1 MKYRLPDDVMEY
13 RQLVHDFAVSE
24 IRPSVEKRDLE
35 GTWDPALWQKM
46 AGIGLLGLSVQ
57 EEYGGSGASCLMTS
71 VAHEAFA
78 EGSLDGGLTLALG
91 AHAIIGT
98 MPIAL
103 LGTKEQ
109 KEKYLPKL
117 ASGEWTAGLGLTEP
131 SSGSDAAG
139 SMQTRAVRKGDRYI
153 INGSKMFITNGPI
166 GDVFVCMAV
175 TDKKKGA
182 FGVSVFIVEKTFK
195 GFSVGKKLNKMGMKT
210 STTSELIFEDMEVPV
225 ENMISEENSGFLRV
239 GRATLEWERTVLV
252 AAGLGSM
259 KNLIAGGTLYAKQRE
274 QFGEPIIRFQAIQDK
289 IARSRYKLDASRL
302 LIYQSA
308 MKKDRGLPA
317 PIESSIGKLYTTE
330 SNVEVAYDMG
340 QIFGGYCF
348 IHEYPVERAY
358 RDTRLSTLGAGTSE
372 VMRSIIAANMKEL
385 WIDSDLEGEEKELF
399 HNFRNFCQK
408 EIAPYTAEMDKK
420 GEIPRSH
427 FEKLAKI
434 GYTGIGHEES
444 VGGSNASY
452 FLATHFNEALAEACG
467 STFFSVGAS
476 IGLFGLPIREYGTEA
491 QKTKYL
497 PDIVAGKTVGALAV
511 TEPGAGSDVANIQ
524 TKAVFKNGKYYLSGT
539 KTFITNAPV
548 CDYVL
553 VLAVVETPHP
563 PHPTSPPSP
572 HRGEGGEVPKAV
584 GGVRTGQTVFIVDA
598 HAKGV
603 SRGKPMDKLGLKGS
617 PTGELF
623 FDAVEVGEEHIL
635 GRAGRGFAIIM
646 AAFNR
651 ERLALAAYSVG
662 VMAAAIQHCRKYA
675 KERKAFGKAI
685 IKHQAVAF
693 MLSDMIT
700 KYEAARQVL
709 HETAWILDQAST
721 SNSEASAGHFVHNGE
736 KIELT
741 ARTAAVKLMAST
753 YAREVANLAVQVFGG
768 AGYIEDYPVARL
780 YRDIKLAEIG
790 GGTSE
795 IMKSIIARSESKRV

>member
-1 MKYRLPDDVMEY
+1 MKYRLPDEVIEY
-13 RQLVHDFAVSE
+13 RDMIRDFAERE
-24 IRPSVEKRDLE
+24 IRPSAEKRDLE
-35 GTWDPALWQKM
+35 GTWDFALWKKM
-46 AGIGLLGLSVQ
+46 ADVGLLGLSVQ
-57 EEYGGSGASCLMTS
+57 PEYGGSGASCLMTA

-182 FGVSVFIVEKTFK
+182 FGVSVFIVEKNFK

-259 KNLIAGGTLYAKQRE
+259 NSLIKAGTRYAKDRE

-302 LIYQSA
+302 LIYSSA
-308 MKKDRGLPA
+308 MKKDAGLPA

-330 SNVEVAYDMG
+330 SNVEVAYDIG

-385 WIDSDLEGEEKELF
+385 LIDADLAGEEKELF
-399 HNFRNFCQK
+399 HSFRNFCQK
-408 EIAPYTAEMDKK
+408 EIAPLTAELDKK
-420 GEIPRSH
+420 GEVPRSH
-427 FEKLAKI
+427 FEKLYQV
-434 GYTGIGHEES
+434 GYTSAMHEAAY
-444 VGGSNASY
+444 GGTDSSY
-452 FLATHFNEALAEACG
+452 FFATHLQEALAEACG

-476 IGLFGLPIREYGTEA
+476 VGLFGLPLREHGTDA
-491 QKTKYL
+491 QKAKYL
-497 PDIVAGKTVGALAV
+497 PDIIKGKKVGALGV

-524 TKAVFKNGKYYLSGT
+524 TKAVFKNGKYYISGA
-539 KTFITNAPV
+539 KTYITNAPI
-548 CDYVL
+548 CDYVH
-553 VLAVVETPHP
+553 VLAVAERDGKKV
-563 PHPTSPPSP
+563 
-572 HRGEGGEVPKAV
+572 
-584 GGVRTGQTVFIVDA
+584 GQTVFIVDA
-598 HAKGV
+598 NAKGV

-623 FDAVEVGEEHIL
+623 FDEVEVGEESIL

-646 AAFNR
+646 SAFNR
-651 ERLALAAYSVG
+651 ERLALGAYSVG

-675 KERKAFGKAI
+675 KERKSFGKPI

-693 MLSDMIT
+693 MISDMIT
-700 KYEAARQVL
+700 KYEAARQML
-709 HETAWILDQAST
+709 HETAWMLD
-721 SNSEASAGHFVHNGE
+721 EAGDESHYMHNGE
-736 KIELT
+736 RVELA
-741 ARTAAVKLMAST
+741 ARTASLKLMAST
-753 YAREVANLAVQVFGG
+753 YAREVTNLAVQVFGG

-795 IMKSIIARSESKRV
+795 IMKSIVARSESKKV

>member
-1 MKYRLPDDVMEY
+1 MKYKLPDEVMEY
-13 RQLVHDFAVSE
+13 REMVYDFAVRD
-24 IRPSVEKRDLE
+24 IRPSAEARDLA
-35 GTWDPALWQKM
+35 GTWDPALWKKM
-46 AGIGLLGLSVQ
+46 ADIGLLGLSVQ
-57 EEYGGSGASCLMTS
+57 EEYGGSGASCLMTA

-78 EGSLDGGLTLALG
+78 EGSQDGGLTLALG

-109 KEKYLPKL
+109 KDKYLPKL

-139 SMQTRAVRKGDRYI
+139 SMQTRAVKKGDRYI

-182 FGVSVFIVEKTFK
+182 FGVSVFIVEKNFK

-259 KNLIAGGTLYAKQRE
+259 NSLIKGGTLYAKQRV

-308 MKKDRGLPA
+308 IKKDKGLPA

-340 QIFGGYCF
+340 QVFGGYCF

-372 VMRSIIAANMKEL
+372 VMRSIIAANMKDL
-385 WIDSDLEGEEKELF
+385 WLDADLEGDDKELF

-408 EIAPYTAEMDKK
+408 ELAPLTAELDKK
-420 GEIPRSH
+420 GEVPRSH
-427 FEKLAKI
+427 FEKLYKV

-444 VGGSNASY
+444 VGGSNSSY

-476 IGLFGLPIREYGTEA
+476 VGLFGLPIREYGTDA

-497 PDIVAGKTVGALAV
+497 PGIVQGKKIGALGV

-524 TKAVFKNGKYYLSGT
+524 TKAVFKNGKYYISGT
-539 KTFITNAPV
+539 KTYITNAPV
-548 CDYVL
+548 CDSVL
-553 VLAVVETPHP
+553 VLAVAEK
-563 PHPTSPPSP
+563 
-572 HRGEGGEVPKAV
+572 EGKKV
-584 GGVRTGQTVFIVDA
+584 GQTVFIVDA

-623 FDAVEVGEEHIL
+623 FDEVEVSEADIL

-646 AAFNR
+646 SAFNR

-675 KERKAFGKAI
+675 KERKSFGKAI

-693 MLSDMIT
+693 MISDMIT

-709 HETAWILDQAST
+709 HETAWILD
-721 SNSEASAGHFVHNGE
+721 EAGHESHYVHNGE
-736 KIELT
+736 RIELT
-741 ARTAAVKLMAST
+741 ARTASLKLMAST

-768 AGYIEDYPVARL
+768 AGYIEDFPVARL

-795 IMKSIIARSESKRV
+795 IMKSIVARSESKKV

>member
-1 MKYRLPDDVMEY
+1 MTAKNTEASANRNNMKYRLPDEVIEY
-13 RQLVHDFAVSE
+13 RDMIRDFAERE
-24 IRPSVEKRDLE
+24 IRPSAEKRDLE
-35 GTWDPALWQKM
+35 GTWDFALWKKM
-46 AGIGLLGLSVQ
+46 ADVGLLGLSVQ
-57 EEYGGSGASCLMTS
+57 PEYGGSGASCLMTA

-182 FGVSVFIVEKTFK
+182 FGVSVFIVEKNFK

-259 KNLIAGGTLYAKQRE
+259 NSLIKAGTRYAKDRE

-302 LIYQSA
+302 LIYSSA
-308 MKKDRGLPA
+308 MKKDAGLPA

-330 SNVEVAYDMG
+330 SNVEVAYDIG
-340 QIFGGYCF
+340 QVFGGYCF

-385 WIDSDLEGEEKELF
+385 LIDADLEGEEKELF
-399 HNFRNFCQK
+399 HSFRNFCQK
-408 EIAPYTAEMDKK
+408 EITPLTAELDKK
-420 GEIPRSH
+420 GEVPRSH
-427 FEKLAKI
+427 FEKLYQV
-434 GYTGIGHEES
+434 GYTSAMHEAAY
-444 VGGSNASY
+444 GGTDSSY
-452 FLATHFNEALAEACG
+452 FFATHLQEALAEACG

-476 IGLFGLPIREYGTEA
+476 VGLFGLPLREHGTDA
-491 QKTKYL
+491 QKAKYL
-497 PDIVAGKTVGALAV
+497 PDIIKGKKVGALGV

-524 TKAVFKNGKYYLSGT
+524 TKAVFKNGKYYISGA
-539 KTFITNAPV
+539 KTYITNAPI
-548 CDYVL
+548 CDYVH
-553 VLAVVETPHP
+553 VLAVAE
-563 PHPTSPPSP
+563 
-572 HRGEGGEVPKAV
+572 RDGKKI
-584 GGVRTGQTVFIVDA
+584 GQTVFIVDA
-598 HAKGV
+598 NAKGV

-623 FDAVEVGEEHIL
+623 FDEVEVSEESIL

-646 AAFNR
+646 SAFNR
-651 ERLALAAYSVG
+651 ERLALGAYSVG

-675 KERKAFGKAI
+675 KERKSFGKPI

-693 MLSDMIT
+693 MISDMIT
-700 KYEAARQVL
+700 KYEAARQML
-709 HETAWILDQAST
+709 HETAWMLDQAGDES
-721 SNSEASAGHFVHNGE
+721 HYMHNGE
-736 KIELT
+736 RVELA
-741 ARTAAVKLMAST
+741 ARTAALKLMAST
-753 YAREVANLAVQVFGG
+753 YAREVTNLAVQVFGG

-795 IMKSIIARSESKRV
+795 IMKSIVARSESKKV

>member
-1 MKYRLPDDVMEY
+1 MTAKNTEATAGRSTMKYRLPDDVMEY
-13 RQLVHDFAVSE
+13 RALVYDFAERE
-24 IRPSVEKRDLE
+24 IRPSAEKRDLE

-46 AGIGLLGLSVQ
+46 AGIGLLGLSVP

-78 EGSLDGGLTLALG
+78 EGSADGGLTLALG

-210 STTSELIFEDMEVPV
+210 STTSELIFEDMEVPA

-259 KNLIAGGTLYAKQRE
+259 NSLIKAGTLYAKQRE

-289 IARSRYKLDASRL
+289 IARTRYKLDAARL

-317 PIESSIGKLYTTE
+317 PIESSIAKLYTTE
-330 SNVEVAYDMG
+330 SNVEAAYDIG

-372 VMRSIIAANMKEL
+372 VMRSIISANMKEL
-385 WIDSDLEGEEKELF
+385 WIDSDLEGDEKEAF
-399 HNFRNFCQK
+399 NKFREFCQK
-408 EIAPYTAEMDKK
+408 EIAPHTAELDKK
-420 GEIPRSH
+420 GEVPRSH
-427 FEKLAKI
+427 FEKLYQV
-434 GYTGIGHEES
+434 GYTTAMHEEAY
-444 VGGSNASY
+444 GGSNSSY
-452 FLATHFNEALAEACG
+452 YYATHLQEALAEACG

-476 IGLFGLPIREYGTEA
+476 VGLFGLPLREHGTEA
-491 QKTKYL
+491 QKQKYL
-497 PDIVAGKTVGALAV
+497 PDIIKGKKVGALGV
-511 TEPGAGSDVANIQ
+511 TEPGAGSDVSNIQ
-524 TKAVFKNGKYYLSGT
+524 TKAVVKNGKYYISGS
-539 KTFITNAPV
+539 KTYITNAPI
-548 CDYVL
+548 CDYVH
-553 VLAVVETPHP
+553 VLAVAEKD
-563 PHPTSPPSP
+563 
-572 HRGEGGEVPKAV
+572 GKKI
-584 GGVRTGQTVFIVDA
+584 GQTVFIVDA
-598 HAKGV
+598 QAKGV

-623 FDAVEVGEEHIL
+623 FDEVEASESDIL

-646 AAFNR
+646 SAFNR

-662 VMAAAIQHCRKYA
+662 VMAAAINHCRKYA
-675 KERKAFGKAI
+675 KERKAFGKPI

-693 MLSDMIT
+693 MISDMIT

-709 HETAWILDQAST
+709 HETAWMLDEAGDASHI
-721 SNSEASAGHFVHNGE
+721 EHNGE
-736 KIELT
+736 RVELA
-741 ARTAAVKLMAST
+741 ARTASLKLMAST
-753 YAREVANLAVQVFGG
+753 YAREVTNLAVQVFGG

-795 IMKSIIARSESKRV
+795 IMKSIVARSESKKV

>member
-1 MKYRLPDDVMEY
+1 MTAKNTEATAGRSTMKYRLPDDVMEY
-13 RQLVHDFAVSE
+13 RALVYDFAERE
-24 IRPSVEKRDLE
+24 IRPSAEKRDLE
-35 GTWDPALWQKM
+35 GTWDPELWKKM
-46 AGIGLLGLSVQ
+46 AGIGLLGLSVP

-78 EGSLDGGLTLALG
+78 EGSADGGLTLALG

-259 KNLIAGGTLYAKQRE
+259 NSLIKAGTLYAKQRE

-330 SNVEVAYDMG
+330 SNVEVAYDIG

-372 VMRSIIAANMKEL
+372 VMRSIISANMKEL
-385 WIDSDLEGEEKELF
+385 WIDSDLEGDEKEAF
-399 HNFRNFCQK
+399 NKFREFCQK
-408 EIAPYTAEMDKK
+408 EIAPHTAELDKK
-420 GEIPRSH
+420 GEVPRSH
-427 FEKLAKI
+427 FEKLYQV
-434 GYTGIGHEES
+434 GYTTAMHEEAY
-444 VGGSNASY
+444 GGSNSSY
-452 FLATHFNEALAEACG
+452 YYATHLQEALAEACG

-476 IGLFGLPIREYGTEA
+476 VGLFGLPLREHGTEA
-491 QKTKYL
+491 QKQKYL
-497 PDIVAGKTVGALAV
+497 PDIIKGKKVGALGV
-511 TEPGAGSDVANIQ
+511 TEPGAGSDVSNIQ
-524 TKAVFKNGKYYLSGT
+524 TKAVFKNGKYYISGS
-539 KTFITNAPV
+539 KTYITNAPI
-548 CDYVL
+548 CDYVH
-553 VLAVVETPHP
+553 VLAVAEKD
-563 PHPTSPPSP
+563 
-572 HRGEGGEVPKAV
+572 GKKI
-584 GGVRTGQTVFIVDA
+584 GQTVFIVDA
-598 HAKGV
+598 QAKGV

-623 FDAVEVGEEHIL
+623 FDEVEASESDIL

-646 AAFNR
+646 SAFNR

-662 VMAAAIQHCRKYA
+662 VMAAAINHCRRYA
-675 KERKAFGKAI
+675 KERKAFGKPI

-693 MLSDMIT
+693 MISDMIT

-709 HETAWILDQAST
+709 HETAWMLDEAGDASHI
-721 SNSEASAGHFVHNGE
+721 EHNGE
-736 KIELT
+736 RVELA
-741 ARTAAVKLMAST
+741 ARTASLKLMAST
-753 YAREVANLAVQVFGG
+753 YAREVTNLAVQVFGG

-795 IMKSIIARSESKRV
+795 IMKSIVARSESKKV

>member
-1 MKYRLPDDVMEY
+1 MKYQLPADVLEY
-13 RQLVHDFAVSE
+13 RQLVHDFAVRE

-35 GTWDPALWQKM
+35 GTWDHALWKKM
-46 AGIGLLGLSVQ
+46 AEIGLLGLSVQ
-57 EEYGGSGASCLMTS
+57 EEFGGSGASCLMTA

-103 LGTKEQ
+103 LGTQEQ

-131 SSGSDAAG
+131 ASGSDAAG
-139 SMQTRAVRKGDRYI
+139 SMQTRAVKKGDRYI
-153 INGSKMFITNGPI
+153 LNGSKMFITNGPI

-225 ENMISEENSGFLRV
+225 ENRISEENSGFLRV

-259 KNLIAGGTLYAKQRE
+259 KNLIHAGTRYAKDRE

-308 MKKDRGLPA
+308 MKKDKDLPA

-385 WIDSDLEGEEKELF
+385 WVDSDLEGDEKEAF
-399 HNFRNFCQK
+399 QKFREFCQN
-408 EIAPYTAEMDKK
+408 EIAPHTAELDKK
-420 GEIPRSH
+420 GKVPRTH
-427 FEKLAKI
+427 FEKLFKV
-434 GYTGIGHEES
+434 GYTQAMHEEAY
-444 VGGSNASY
+444 GGTNCTY
-452 FLATHFNEALAEACG
+452 FFATHLQEALAEACG

-476 IGLFGLPIREYGTEA
+476 VGLFGLPIREHGTED
-491 QKTKYL
+491 QKQKYL
-497 PDIVAGKTVGALAV
+497 PEIISGKKIGALAV
-511 TEPGAGSDVANIQ
+511 TEPGAGSDVASIQ
-524 TKAVFKNGKYYLSGT
+524 TKAVYRNGKYYLSGT

-548 CDYVL
+548 CDYAL
-553 VLAVVETPHP
+553 VLAVVP
-563 PHPTSPPSP
+563 PLAA
-572 HRGEGGEVPKAV
+572 GEGA
-584 GGVRTGQTVFIVDA
+584 GVRTGQTVFIVDA

-603 SRGKPMDKLGLKGS
+603 SRGKAMDKLGLKGS

-623 FDAVEVGEEHIL
+623 FDEVELSEENIL

-646 AAFNR
+646 SAFNR
-651 ERLALAAYSVG
+651 ERIALAAYCVG
-662 VMAAAIQHCRKYA
+662 TIASAIIHCRKYA
-675 KERKAFGKAI
+675 KERKTFGKPI

-693 MLSDMIT
+693 MISDMVT

-709 HETAWILDQAST
+709 HETAWLLD
-721 SNSEASAGHFVHNGE
+721 EARGETHIEHNGE
-736 KIELT
+736 RIELA
-741 ARTAAVKLMAST
+741 ARTAALKLMAST
-753 YAREVANLAVQVFGG
+753 YAREVSNLAVQIFGG
-768 AGYIEDYPVARL
+768 AGYIEDFPVARL
-780 YRDIKLAEIG
+780 YRDVKLAEIG

-795 IMKSIIARSESKRV
+795 IMKSIIARSESKKV

>member
-1 MKYRLPDDVMEY
+1 MTAKNTEASANRNNMKYRLPDEVIEY
-13 RQLVHDFAVSE
+13 RDMIRDFAERE
-24 IRPSVEKRDLE
+24 IRPSAEKRDLE
-35 GTWDPALWQKM
+35 GTWDFALWKKM
-46 AGIGLLGLSVQ
+46 ADVGLLGLSVQ
-57 EEYGGSGASCLMTS
+57 PEYGGSGASCLMTA

-182 FGVSVFIVEKTFK
+182 FGVSVFIVEKNFK

-259 KNLIAGGTLYAKQRE
+259 NSLIRAGTRYAKDRE

-302 LIYQSA
+302 LIYSSA
-308 MKKDRGLPA
+308 MKKDAGLPA

-330 SNVEVAYDMG
+330 SNVEVAYDIG

-385 WIDSDLEGEEKELF
+385 LIDADLEGEEQELF
-399 HNFRNFCQK
+399 HSFRNFCQK
-408 EIAPYTAEMDKK
+408 EIAPLTAELDKK
-420 GEIPRSH
+420 GEVPRSH
-427 FEKLAKI
+427 FEKLYQV
-434 GYTGIGHEES
+434 GYTSAMHEAAY
-444 VGGSNASY
+444 GGTDSSY
-452 FLATHFNEALAEACG
+452 FFATHLQEALAEACG

-476 IGLFGLPIREYGTEA
+476 VGLFGLPLREHGTDA
-491 QKTKYL
+491 QKAKYL
-497 PDIVAGKTVGALAV
+497 PDIIKGKKVGALGV

-524 TKAVFKNGKYYLSGT
+524 TKAVFKNGKYYISGA
-539 KTFITNAPV
+539 KTYITNAPI
-548 CDYVL
+548 CDYVHI
-553 VLAVVETPHP
+553 LAVAEKDGKKV
-563 PHPTSPPSP
+563 
-572 HRGEGGEVPKAV
+572 
-584 GGVRTGQTVFIVDA
+584 GQTVFIVDA

-623 FDAVEVGEEHIL
+623 LDEVEVGEDAIL

-646 AAFNR
+646 SAFNR
-651 ERLALAAYSVG
+651 ERLALGAYSVG

-675 KERKAFGKAI
+675 KERKSFGKPI

-693 MLSDMIT
+693 MISDMIT
-700 KYEAARQVL
+700 KYEAARQML
-709 HETAWILDQAST
+709 HETAWMLD
-721 SNSEASAGHFVHNGE
+721 EAGDESHYMHNGE
-736 KIELT
+736 RVELA
-741 ARTAAVKLMAST
+741 ARTAALKLMAST
-753 YAREVANLAVQVFGG
+753 YAREVTNLAVQVFGG

-795 IMKSIIARSESKRV
+795 IMKSIVARSESKKV

>member
-13 RQLVHDFAVSE
+13 RQLVYDFAERE
-24 IRPSVEKRDLE
+24 IRPSAEKRDLE
-35 GTWDPALWQKM
+35 GTWDPALWRKM

-57 EEYGGSGASCLMTS
+57 EEYGGSGASCLMTA

-78 EGSLDGGLTLALG
+78 EGSADGGLTLALG

-259 KNLIAGGTLYAKQRE
+259 NSLIKAGTLYAKQRE

-330 SNVEVAYDMG
+330 SNVEAAYDIG

-372 VMRSIIAANMKEL
+372 VMRSIISANMKEL
-385 WIDSDLEGEEKELF
+385 WIDSDLEGDEKEAF
-399 HNFRNFCQK
+399 NKFREFCQK
-408 EIAPYTAEMDKK
+408 EIAPHTAELDKK
-420 GEIPRSH
+420 GEVPRSH
-427 FEKLAKI
+427 FEKLYQV
-434 GYTGIGHEES
+434 GYTTAMHEEAY
-444 VGGSNASY
+444 GGSNSSY
-452 FLATHFNEALAEACG
+452 YYATHLQEALAEACG

-476 IGLFGLPIREYGTEA
+476 VGLFGLPLREHGTEA
-491 QKTKYL
+491 QKQKYL
-497 PDIVAGKTVGALAV
+497 PDIIKGKKVGALGV
-511 TEPGAGSDVANIQ
+511 TEPGAGSDVSNIQ
-524 TKAVFKNGKYYLSGT
+524 TRAVFKNGKYYISGS
-539 KTFITNAPV
+539 KTYITNAPI
-548 CDYVL
+548 CDYVH
-553 VLAVVETPHP
+553 VLAVAE
-563 PHPTSPPSP
+563 
-572 HRGEGGEVPKAV
+572 RDGKKI
-584 GGVRTGQTVFIVDA
+584 GQTVFVVDA

-623 FDAVEVGEEHIL
+623 FDEVEVSEADIL
-635 GRAGRGFAIIM
+635 GRPGRGFAIIM
-646 AAFNR
+646 SAFNR

-662 VMAAAIQHCRKYA
+662 VMAAAINHCRKYA
-675 KERKAFGKAI
+675 KERKAFGKPI

-693 MLSDMIT
+693 MISDMIT

-709 HETAWILDQAST
+709 HETAWMLD
-721 SNSEASAGHFVHNGE
+721 EAGDESHIEHNGE
-736 KIELT
+736 RVELA
-741 ARTAAVKLMAST
+741 ARTASLKLMAST

-795 IMKSIIARSESKRV
+795 IMKSIVARSESKKV

>member
-1 MKYRLPDDVMEY
+1 MTAKNTETSATRSAMKYRLPDDVMEY
-13 RQLVHDFAVSE
+13 RNMVYDFAVRE

-35 GTWDPALWQKM
+35 GSWDPALWKKM
-46 AGIGLLGLSVQ
+46 ADIGLLGLSVP

-71 VAHEAFA
+71 VAHEAFS
-78 EGSLDGGLTLALG
+78 EGSTDGGLTLALG

-109 KEKYLPKL
+109 KQKYLPKL

-139 SMQTRAVRKGDRYI
+139 SMQTRAVKKGDRYI

-182 FGVSVFIVEKTFK
+182 FGVSVFIVEKNFK

-252 AAGLGSM
+252 AAGLGGMNS
-259 KNLIAGGTLYAKQRE
+259 LIKGGTLYAKQRE

-289 IARSRYKLDASRL
+289 IARSRYKLDAARL

-308 MKKDRGLPA
+308 IKKDKGLPA
-317 PIESSIGKLYTTE
+317 PIESSIAKLYTTE
-330 SNVEVAYDMG
+330 SNVEVAYDVG

-358 RDTRLSTLGAGTSE
+358 RDSRLSTLGAGTSE
-372 VMRSIIAANMKEL
+372 VMRSIISANMKDL
-385 WIDSDLEGEEKELF
+385 WIDSDLEGDEKEAF
-399 HNFRNFCQK
+399 NKFREFCQK
-408 EIAPYTAEMDKK
+408 EIAPHTAELDKK
-420 GEIPRSH
+420 GEVPRSH
-427 FEKLAKI
+427 FEKLYKV
-434 GYTGIGHEES
+434 GYTSAMFEEAN
-444 VGGSNASY
+444 GGSNSSY
-452 FLATHFNEALAEACG
+452 YFVTHMQEALAEACG

-476 IGLFGLPIREYGTEA
+476 VGLFGLPLSEHGSDA
-491 QKTKYL
+491 QKAKYL
-497 PDIVAGKTVGALAV
+497 PDIISTKKIGALGV

-524 TKAVFKNGKYYLSGT
+524 TKAVFKNGKYYISGA
-539 KTFITNAPV
+539 KTYITNAPI
-548 CDYVL
+548 CDFVH
-553 VLAVVETPHP
+553 VLAVAEKD
-563 PHPTSPPSP
+563 
-572 HRGEGGEVPKAV
+572 GKKI
-584 GGVRTGQTVFIVDA
+584 GQTVFIVDA

-623 FDAVEVGEEHIL
+623 FDEVEVGEDAIL

-646 AAFNR
+646 SAFNR

-675 KERKAFGKAI
+675 KERKAFGKPI

-693 MLSDMIT
+693 MISDMIT

-709 HETAWILDQAST
+709 HETAWMLD
-721 SNSEASAGHFVHNGE
+721 EAGDESHYMHNGE
-736 KIELT
+736 RVELA
-741 ARTAAVKLMAST
+741 ARTASLKLMAST
-753 YAREVANLAVQVFGG
+753 YAREVTNLAVQVFGG

-795 IMKSIIARSESKRV
+795 IMKSIVARSESKKV

>member
-13 RQLVHDFAVSE
+13 RALVYDFAERE
-24 IRPSVEKRDLE
+24 IRPSAEKRDLE
-35 GTWDPALWQKM
+35 GTWDPELWKKM

-78 EGSLDGGLTLALG
+78 EGSADGGLTLALG

-103 LGTKEQ
+103 LGTEEQ

-259 KNLIAGGTLYAKQRE
+259 NSLIKAGTLYAKQRE

-330 SNVEVAYDMG
+330 SNVEVAYDVG

-372 VMRSIIAANMKEL
+372 VMRSIISANMKEL
-385 WIDSDLEGEEKELF
+385 WIDSDLEGDEKEAF
-399 HNFRNFCQK
+399 NKFREFCQK
-408 EIAPYTAEMDKK
+408 EIAPHTAELDKK
-420 GEIPRSH
+420 GEVPRSH
-427 FEKLAKI
+427 FEKLYQV
-434 GYTGIGHEES
+434 GYTAAMHEEAY
-444 VGGSNASY
+444 GGSDSTY
-452 FLATHFNEALAEACG
+452 YYATHLQEALAEACG

-476 IGLFGLPIREYGTEA
+476 VGLFGLPLREHGTEA
-491 QKTKYL
+491 QKQKYL
-497 PDIVAGKTVGALAV
+497 PDIIKGKKVGALGV

-524 TKAVFKNGKYYLSGT
+524 TKAVFKNGKYYISGS
-539 KTFITNAPV
+539 KTYITNAPI
-548 CDYVL
+548 CDYVH
-553 VLAVVETPHP
+553 VLAVAEKDGKKV
-563 PHPTSPPSP
+563 
-572 HRGEGGEVPKAV
+572 
-584 GGVRTGQTVFIVDA
+584 GQTVFIVDA

-623 FDAVEVGEEHIL
+623 FDEVEVSEADIV
-635 GRAGRGFAIIM
+635 GRPGRGFAIIM
-646 AAFNR
+646 GAFNR

-662 VMAAAIQHCRKYA
+662 VMAAAISHCRKYA
-675 KERKAFGKAI
+675 KERKAFGKPI

-693 MLSDMIT
+693 MISDMIT

-709 HETAWILDQAST
+709 HETAWLLD
-721 SNSEASAGHFVHNGE
+721 EAGDESHIEHNGE
-736 KIELT
+736 RVELA
-741 ARTAAVKLMAST
+741 ARTASLKLMAST
-753 YAREVANLAVQVFGG
+753 YAREVTNLAVQVFGG

-795 IMKSIIARSESKRV
+795 IMKSIVARSESKKV

>member
-1 MKYRLPDDVMEY
+1 MPTTIKEASTTPTPMKYRLPDEVMEFREQVY
-13 RQLVHDFAVSE
+13 DFAVRD
-24 IRPSVEKRDLE
+24 IRPSSEARDLA
-35 GTWDPALWQKM
+35 GTWDPALWKKM
-46 AGIGLLGLSVQ
+46 ADIGLLGLSVQ
-57 EEYGGSGASCLMTS
+57 EEYGGSGASCLMTT

-103 LGTKEQ
+103 LGTEAQ
-109 KEKYLPKL
+109 KKKYLPRL

-139 SMQTRAVRKGDRYI
+139 SMRTVAVKKGDRYI

-166 GDVFVCMAV
+166 GDVFVCMAI

-195 GFSVGKKLNKMGMKT
+195 GFSVGKKLNKMGMRT
-210 STTSELIFEDMEVPV
+210 STTSELIFEDMEVPA

-259 KNLIAGGTLYAKQRE
+259 KNLISEGTRYAKQRE

-289 IARSRYKLDASRL
+289 IARSRYKLDAARL
-302 LIYQSA
+302 LIYTSA
-308 MKKDRGLPA
+308 IKKDMGLPA

-340 QIFGGYCF
+340 QVFGGYCF

-358 RDTRLSTLGAGTSE
+358 RDVRLSTLGAGTSE
-372 VMRSIIAANMKEL
+372 VMRSIIASNMKDL
-385 WIDSDLEGEEKELF
+385 WLDADLDAEQKELF
-399 HNFRNFCQK
+399 HSFRNFCQK
-408 EIAPYTAEMDKK
+408 ELAPRTAEMDKK

-427 FEKLAKI
+427 FEKLYQV
-434 GYTGIGHEES
+434 GYNGLGHEES
-444 VGGSNASY
+444 VGGSNSSY
-452 FLATHFNEALAEACG
+452 FMATHYQEALAEACG

-476 IGLFGLPIREYGTEA
+476 VGLFGLPIREHGNDA
-491 QKTKYL
+491 QKAKYL
-497 PDIVAGKTVGALAV
+497 PDIVQGKKIGALGV
-511 TEPGAGSDVANIQ
+511 TEPGAGSDVANMQ
-524 TKAVFKNGKYYLSGT
+524 TKAIFKNGKYYISGT
-539 KTFITNAPV
+539 KTYITNAPV
-548 CDYVL
+548 CDQVL
-553 VLAVVETPHP
+553 ILAVAEKDGKKV
-563 PHPTSPPSP
+563 
-572 HRGEGGEVPKAV
+572 
-584 GGVRTGQTVFIVDA
+584 GQTVFIVDA

-623 FDAVEVGEEHIL
+623 LDEVEVSEADIL

-646 AAFNR
+646 SAFNR

-662 VMAAAIQHCRKYA
+662 VMAAAIQHTRKYA
-675 KERKAFGKAI
+675 KERKSFGKAI

-693 MLSDMIT
+693 MISDMIT
-700 KYEAARQVL
+700 KYEAARQLL
-709 HETAWILDQAST
+709 HETAWILDQAGDES
-721 SNSEASAGHFVHNGE
+721 HYVHNGE

-741 ARTAAVKLMAST
+741 ARTAALKLMAST
-753 YAREVANLAVQVFGG
+753 YAREVTNLAVQVFGG
-768 AGYIEDYPVARL
+768 AGYIEDFPVARL
-780 YRDIKLAEIG
+780 YRDVKLAEIG

-795 IMKSIIARSESKRV
+795 IMKSIVARSESKKV

>member
-1 MKYRLPDDVMEY
+1 MTAQNKEATAGRSNMKYRLPDDVMEY
-13 RQLVHDFAVSE
+13 RQLVYDFAERE
-24 IRPSVEKRDLE
+24 IRPTAEKRDLE
-35 GTWDPALWQKM
+35 GSWDPALWQKM
-46 AGIGLLGLSVQ
+46 AGIGLLGLSVPQ
-57 EEYGGSGASCLMTS
+57 EYGGSGASCLMTA

-78 EGSLDGGLTLALG
+78 EGSADGGLTLALG

-103 LGTKEQ
+103 LGTQEQ
-109 KEKYLPKL
+109 KQKYLPKL
-117 ASGEWTAGLGLTEP
+117 TSGEWTAGLGLTEP
-131 SSGSDAAG
+131 GSGSDAAG
-139 SMQTRAVRKGDRYI
+139 SMRTYAVRKGDRYI

-259 KNLIAGGTLYAKQRE
+259 NSLIKAGTLYAKQRE

-289 IARSRYKLDASRL
+289 IARTRYKLDAARL

-317 PIESSIGKLYTTE
+317 PIESSIAKLYTTE
-330 SNVEVAYDMG
+330 SNVEAAYDIG

-372 VMRSIIAANMKEL
+372 VMRSIISANMKEL
-385 WIDSDLEGEEKELF
+385 WIDSDLEGNEKEAF
-399 HNFRNFCQK
+399 NKFREFCQK
-408 EIAPYTAEMDKK
+408 EIAPHTAELDKK
-420 GEIPRSH
+420 GEVPRSH
-427 FEKLAKI
+427 FEKLYQV
-434 GYTGIGHEES
+434 GYTTAMHEEAY
-444 VGGSNASY
+444 GGSNSSY
-452 FLATHFNEALAEACG
+452 YYATHLQEALAEACG

-476 IGLFGLPIREYGTEA
+476 VGLFGLPLREHGTEA
-491 QKTKYL
+491 QKQKYL
-497 PDIVAGKTVGALAV
+497 PEIIKGKKVGALGV

-524 TKAVFKNGKYYLSGT
+524 TKAVFKNGKYYISGS
-539 KTFITNAPV
+539 KTYITNAPI

-553 VLAVVETPHP
+553 VLAVAER
-563 PHPTSPPSP
+563 PSTGSGP
-572 HRGEGGEVPKAV
+572 ATKI
-584 GGVRTGQTVFIVDA
+584 GQTVFIVDA

-623 FDAVEVGEEHIL
+623 FDEVEVSEADIL

-646 AAFNR
+646 SAFNR

-662 VMAAAIQHCRKYA
+662 VMAAAINHCRKYA
-675 KERKAFGKAI
+675 KERKSFGKPI

-693 MLSDMIT
+693 MISDMIT
-700 KYEAARQVL
+700 KYEAARQLL
-709 HETAWILDQAST
+709 HETAWLLDEAGDASHI
-721 SNSEASAGHFVHNGE
+721 EHNGE
-736 KIELT
+736 RVELA
-741 ARTAAVKLMAST
+741 ARTASLKLMAST

-795 IMKSIIARSESKRV
+795 IMKSIVARSESKKV

>member
-1 MKYRLPDDVMEY
+1 MKYRLPDEVIEY
-13 RQLVHDFAVSE
+13 RDMIRDFAERE
-24 IRPSVEKRDLE
+24 IRPSTEKRDLE
-35 GTWDPALWQKM
+35 GTWDFALWKKM
-46 AGIGLLGLSVQ
+46 ADVGLLGLSVQ
-57 EEYGGSGASCLMTS
+57 PEYGGSGATCLMTA

-109 KEKYLPKL
+109 REKYLPKL

-139 SMQTRAVRKGDRYI
+139 SMQTRAVKKGDRYI

-175 TDKKKGA
+175 TDKKRGA
-182 FGVSVFIVEKTFK
+182 FGVSVFIVEKNFK

-259 KNLIAGGTLYAKQRE
+259 NSLLKAGTRYAKDRE

-302 LIYQSA
+302 LIYSSA
-308 MKKDRGLPA
+308 MKKDAGLPA

-330 SNVEVAYDMG
+330 SNVEVAYDIG

-385 WIDSDLEGEEKELF
+385 LIDADLEGEEKELF
-399 HNFRNFCQK
+399 HSFRNFCQK
-408 EIAPYTAEMDKK
+408 EIAPLTAEMDKK
-420 GEIPRSH
+420 GEVPRSH
-427 FEKLAKI
+427 FEKLYQV
-434 GYTGIGHEES
+434 GYTSAMHEAAY
-444 VGGSNASY
+444 GGTDSSY
-452 FLATHFNEALAEACG
+452 FFATHLQEALAEACG

-476 IGLFGLPIREYGTEA
+476 VGLFGLPLREHGTDA
-491 QKTKYL
+491 QKAKYL
-497 PDIVAGKTVGALAV
+497 PDIIKGKKVGALGV

-524 TKAVFKNGKYYLSGT
+524 TKAVFKNGKYYISGT
-539 KTFITNAPV
+539 KTYITNAPI
-548 CDYVL
+548 CDYVHI
-553 VLAVVETPHP
+553 LAVAEKDGKKV
-563 PHPTSPPSP
+563 
-572 HRGEGGEVPKAV
+572 
-584 GGVRTGQTVFIVDA
+584 GQTVFIVDA
-598 HAKGV
+598 HAKGM

-623 FDAVEVGEEHIL
+623 LDEVEVGEDAIF
-635 GRAGRGFAIIM
+635 GSRGPRFCHHH
-646 AAFNR
+646 
-651 ERLALAAYSVG
+651 VG
-662 VMAAAIQHCRKYA
+662 VQ
-675 KERKAFGKAI
+675 
-685 IKHQAVAF
+685 
-693 MLSDMIT
+693 
-700 KYEAARQVL
+700 
-709 HETAWILDQAST
+709 
-721 SNSEASAGHFVHNGE
+721 
-736 KIELT
+736 
-741 ARTAAVKLMAST
+741 
-753 YAREVANLAVQVFGG
+753 
-768 AGYIEDYPVARL
+768 P
-780 YRDIKLAEIG
+780 
-790 GGTSE
+790 
-795 IMKSIIARSESKRV
+795 

>member
-1 MKYRLPDDVMEY
+1 MKYRLPDEVMEFREQVY
-13 RQLVHDFAVSE
+13 DFAVRD
-24 IRPSVEKRDLE
+24 IRPSSEARDLA
-35 GTWDPALWQKM
+35 GTWDPALWKKM
-46 AGIGLLGLSVQ
+46 ADIGLLGLSVQ
-57 EEYGGSGASCLMTS
+57 EEYGGSGASCLMTT

-103 LGTKEQ
+103 LGTEAQ
-109 KEKYLPKL
+109 KKKYLPRL

-139 SMQTRAVRKGDRYI
+139 SMRTVAVKKGDRYI

-166 GDVFVCMAV
+166 GDVFVCMAI

-195 GFSVGKKLNKMGMKT
+195 GFSVGKKLNKMGMRT
-210 STTSELIFEDMEVPV
+210 STTSELIFEDMEVPA

-259 KNLIAGGTLYAKQRE
+259 KNLISEGTRYAKQRE

-289 IARSRYKLDASRL
+289 IARSRYKLDAARL
-302 LIYQSA
+302 LIYTSA
-308 MKKDRGLPA
+308 IKKDMGLPA

-340 QIFGGYCF
+340 QVFGGYCF

-358 RDTRLSTLGAGTSE
+358 RDVRLSTLGAGTSE
-372 VMRSIIAANMKEL
+372 VMRSIIASNMKDL
-385 WIDSDLEGEEKELF
+385 WLDADLDAEQKELF
-399 HNFRNFCQK
+399 HSFRNFCQK
-408 EIAPYTAEMDKK
+408 ELAPRTAEMDKK

-427 FEKLAKI
+427 FEKLYQV
-434 GYTGIGHEES
+434 GYNGLGHEES
-444 VGGSNASY
+444 VGGSNSSY
-452 FLATHFNEALAEACG
+452 FMATHYQEALAEACG

-476 IGLFGLPIREYGTEA
+476 VGLFGLPIREHGNDA
-491 QKTKYL
+491 QKAKYL
-497 PDIVAGKTVGALAV
+497 PDIVQGKKIGALGV
-511 TEPGAGSDVANIQ
+511 TEPGAGSDVANMQ
-524 TKAVFKNGKYYLSGT
+524 TKAIFKNGKYYISGT
-539 KTFITNAPV
+539 KTYITNAPV
-548 CDYVL
+548 CDQVL
-553 VLAVVETPHP
+553 ILAVAEKDGKKV
-563 PHPTSPPSP
+563 
-572 HRGEGGEVPKAV
+572 
-584 GGVRTGQTVFIVDA
+584 GQTVFIVDA

-623 FDAVEVGEEHIL
+623 LDEVEVSEADIL

-646 AAFNR
+646 SAFNR

-662 VMAAAIQHCRKYA
+662 VMAAAIQHTRKYA
-675 KERKAFGKAI
+675 KERKSFGKAI

-693 MLSDMIT
+693 MISDMIT
-700 KYEAARQVL
+700 KYEAARQLL
-709 HETAWILDQAST
+709 HETAWILDQAGDES
-721 SNSEASAGHFVHNGE
+721 HYVHNGE

-741 ARTAAVKLMAST
+741 ARTAALKLMAST
-753 YAREVANLAVQVFGG
+753 YAREVTNLAVQVFGG
-768 AGYIEDYPVARL
+768 AGYIEDFPVARL
-780 YRDIKLAEIG
+780 YRDVKLAEIG

-795 IMKSIIARSESKRV
+795 IMKSIVARSESKKV

>member
-1 MKYRLPDDVMEY
+1 MKYRLPDEVIEY
-13 RQLVHDFAVSE
+13 RDMIRDFAERE
-24 IRPSVEKRDLE
+24 IRPSAEKRDLE
-35 GTWDPALWQKM
+35 GSWDPLLWKKM
-46 AGIGLLGLSVQ
+46 ADVGLLGLSVQ
-57 EEYGGSGASCLMTS
+57 PEYGGSGASCLMTA

-109 KEKYLPKL
+109 REKYLPKL

-182 FGVSVFIVEKTFK
+182 FGVSVFIVEKNFK

-259 KNLIAGGTLYAKQRE
+259 NSLIRAGTRYAKDRE

-302 LIYQSA
+302 LIYSSA
-308 MKKDRGLPA
+308 MKKDAGLPA

-330 SNVEVAYDMG
+330 SNVEVAYDIG

-385 WIDSDLEGEEKELF
+385 LIDADLEGEEQELF
-399 HNFRNFCQK
+399 HSFRNFCQK
-408 EIAPYTAEMDKK
+408 EIAPLTAELDKK
-420 GEIPRSH
+420 GEVPRSH
-427 FEKLAKI
+427 FEKLYQV
-434 GYTGIGHEES
+434 GYTSAMHEAAY
-444 VGGSNASY
+444 GGTDSSY
-452 FLATHFNEALAEACG
+452 FFATHLQEALAEACG

-476 IGLFGLPIREYGTEA
+476 VGLFGLPLREHGTDA
-491 QKTKYL
+491 QKAKYL
-497 PDIVAGKTVGALAV
+497 PDIIKGKKVGALGV

-524 TKAVFKNGKYYLSGT
+524 TKAVFKNGKYYISGA
-539 KTFITNAPV
+539 KTYITNAPI
-548 CDYVL
+548 CDYVHI
-553 VLAVVETPHP
+553 LAVAEKD
-563 PHPTSPPSP
+563 
-572 HRGEGGEVPKAV
+572 GKKI
-584 GGVRTGQTVFIVDA
+584 GQTVFIVDA

-623 FDAVEVGEEHIL
+623 LDEVEVGEDAIL

-646 AAFNR
+646 SAFNR
-651 ERLALAAYSVG
+651 ERLALGAYSVG

-675 KERKAFGKAI
+675 KERKSFGKPI

-693 MLSDMIT
+693 MISDMIT
-700 KYEAARQVL
+700 KYEAARQML
-709 HETAWILDQAST
+709 HETAWMLD
-721 SNSEASAGHFVHNGE
+721 EAGDESHYMHNGE
-736 KIELT
+736 RVELA
-741 ARTAAVKLMAST
+741 ARTAALKLMAST
-753 YAREVANLAVQVFGG
+753 YAREVTNLAVQVFGG

-795 IMKSIIARSESKRV
+795 IMKSIVARSESKKV